1 MKPVGL
7 VGTSALL
14 GTEEGTLPTCRLPSP
29 PVRVYLSQAR
39 QRGGQAARSQRR
51 RPPPPWQ
58 RVPWPLAP
66 AHSRPRAVCQ
76 TRREGSALY
85 GPRTGRKR
93 LVGPGEEAPNMAKG
107 GRGAGWGRAVRP
119 EWRPLPAPRRATPTA
134 RRASRPLPGR
144 GPRPPAVPSSST
156 PSSGAGHRNGGA
168 AGDSRGPARRGI
180 QPGLDAWPR

>member
-39 QRGGQAARSQRR
+39 PRGGQAARSQRR

-76 TRREGSALY
+76 PRREGSALF

-93 LVGPGEEAPNMAKG
+93 LVGPGEEAPNMARG
-107 GRGAGWGRAVRP
+107 GRGRAGGGQCAQNGGRFR
-119 EWRPLPAPRRATPTA
+119 RRAAPPPPRAWPPGPSQAAA
-134 RRASRPLPGR
+134 RAPCGPLLLQPLFGR
-144 GPRPPAVPSSST
+144 GWAGMGGLQ
-156 PSSGAGHRNGGA
+156 GAPGG
-168 AGDSRGPARRGI
+168 RRG
-180 QPGLDAWPR
+180 GGSSLA